1 MLDAPI
7 TLKALLKLYS
17 FWGLLGFTT
26 VDVGAIKLWPQKWGR
41 EEKKKKKP
49 ITDKFSVACT
59 CKGQM
64 EMVRALDRT
73 GWRKS
78 ESTQWKQS
86 RASGG
91 GKVKACSCQNVKPRK
106 RPREQRGRNQNNIC
120 KLFHNS
126 FWERERSPI
135 VPVKCAEKIIHYTFT
150 ITGKISM
157 RHV

>member
-17 FWGLLGFTT
+17 FSGLLGFTT

-78 ESTQWKQS
+78 ESTQ
-86 RASGG
+86 
-91 GKVKACSCQNVKPRK
+91 
-106 RPREQRGRNQNNIC
+106 
-120 KLFHNS
+120 
-126 FWERERSPI
+126 
-135 VPVKCAEKIIHYTFT
+135 
-150 ITGKISM
+150 
-157 RHV
+157 